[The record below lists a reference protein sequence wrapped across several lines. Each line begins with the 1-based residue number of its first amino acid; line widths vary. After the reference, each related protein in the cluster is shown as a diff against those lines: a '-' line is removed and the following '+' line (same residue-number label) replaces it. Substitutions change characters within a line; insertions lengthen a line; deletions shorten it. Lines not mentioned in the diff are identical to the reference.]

1 MQSSSVVLR
10 SSISPV
16 GQFGDTRMEL
26 IVSVCC
32 RCRSIRHVVIHSRDR
47 SEGDPEIIENSG
59 GTDQGEVGVLVP
71 YQSM

>member
-1 MQSSSVVLR
+1 
-10 SSISPV
+10 
-16 GQFGDTRMEL
+16 MEL